1 MESKLKSAYV
11 NKERAAQVAEQE
23 AMRFETMVSRDSMLL
38 NIENGK
44 ELPVFIKELRI
55 TLTSV

>member
-23 AMRFETMVSRDSMLL
+23 AMRFETMVSTFS
-38 NIENGK
+38 
-44 ELPVFIKELRI
+44 FISHQAEI
-55 TLTSV
+55 PCC